1 MDTEQIRIK
10 DSVRNLVEFCLKDG
24 DLDNRFTTSARAVEG
39 TRAHQKLQADNL
51 EIYDNYKSEVYLTYD
66 FVVDNITL
74 SIEGRADGII
84 VENNK
89 IIIEEIKSTYKKYSY
104 IDDLNELHWAQAKVY
119 GFIYCS
125 QNDVDEVTIRL
136 SYVQLDDNEVKSFEK
151 RFLFIEL
158 KKFIDK
164 IINYYINFAKL
175 IYENKKKR
183 DETIKSVVFPFE
195 EYREGQRRLINIVY
209 NTIKEQEI
217 LFAQAPTGIG
227 KTISTI
233 FPAVKAIGEGKGKR
247 IIYLTS
253 KVVNREVANEAIN
266 KLREEGLYF
275 SSITLTAKEKACC
288 NNVFDCNPEV
298 CKYAKGY
305 YGKVRKVISEIIN
318 NVGDISYEV
327 LRDYAEKYEVC
338 PFELS
343 LDVSLYCDA
352 VICDYNYIFDPSVS
366 IGRITESEGN
376 IVLVDEAHNLIDRSR
391 NMYSSSLDK
400 ASILECRKIT
410 KGKLNKIS
418 SVLNKINSFFIE
430 IRNECEDKQKEWFY
444 ENEEPKSL
452 IKLIKLFIK
461 ESEQVLARGSKF
473 EGYDQILQ
481 LYFDM
486 YSFMTISQMYDKN
499 YVTIVKNKDK
509 NVYLNLFCVNTAD
522 NLKKCID
529 KCYAVIFFS
538 ATFSPITYYIKMLGG
553 NDNTYRVKLSSPFE
567 KSNLKTYIAPINIRY
582 SYRKHTLPLVL
593 KKVEGFVNS
602 KIGNYIIFCPSY
614 AYLDMMWDEINKYN
628 FENFKVMKQNF
639 NMTDEEKKQFLN
651 MFKEQDNLLVFCV
664 LGGMF
669 SEGIDLPGEQLI
681 GCTIIGVGYPKIDVE
696 NEIIKEFYK
705 ENGYDYAYIYPGIN
719 KVQQAAGRVIRTEND
734 KGRILLIDERFVS
747 AKYGALLPKE
757 WYPIS
762 KY

>member
-253 KVVNREVANEAIN
+253 KVVNREVANEAITN
-266 KLREEGLYF
+266 
-275 SSITLTAKEKACC
+275 
-288 NNVFDCNPEV
+288 
-298 CKYAKGY
+298 
-305 YGKVRKVISEIIN
+305 
-318 NVGDISYEV
+318 
-327 LRDYAEKYEVC
+327 
-338 PFELS
+338 
-343 LDVSLYCDA
+343 
-352 VICDYNYIFDPSVS
+352 
-366 IGRITESEGN
+366 
-376 IVLVDEAHNLIDRSR
+376 
-391 NMYSSSLDK
+391 
-400 ASILECRKIT
+400 
-410 KGKLNKIS
+410 
-418 SVLNKINSFFIE
+418 
-430 IRNECEDKQKEWFY
+430 
-444 ENEEPKSL
+444 
-452 IKLIKLFIK
+452 
-461 ESEQVLARGSKF
+461 
-473 EGYDQILQ
+473 
-481 LYFDM
+481 
-486 YSFMTISQMYDKN
+486 
-499 YVTIVKNKDK
+499 
-509 NVYLNLFCVNTAD
+509 
-522 NLKKCID
+522 
-529 KCYAVIFFS
+529 
-538 ATFSPITYYIKMLGG
+538 
-553 NDNTYRVKLSSPFE
+553 
-567 KSNLKTYIAPINIRY
+567 
-582 SYRKHTLPLVL
+582 
-593 KKVEGFVNS
+593 
-602 KIGNYIIFCPSY
+602 
-614 AYLDMMWDEINKYN
+614 
-628 FENFKVMKQNF
+628 
-639 NMTDEEKKQFLN
+639 
-651 MFKEQDNLLVFCV
+651 
-664 LGGMF
+664 
-669 SEGIDLPGEQLI
+669 
-681 GCTIIGVGYPKIDVE
+681 
-696 NEIIKEFYK
+696 
-705 ENGYDYAYIYPGIN
+705 
-719 KVQQAAGRVIRTEND
+719 
-734 KGRILLIDERFVS
+734 
-747 AKYGALLPKE
+747 
-757 WYPIS
+757 
-762 KY
+762 